1 MDSAPRSA
9 INARPGM
16 RKTESVLLV
25 MAVTSVT
32 EMALAPQ
39 LLLKTAKKI
48 NMIMRKTFVYC
59 VKIVFMSI
67 AKASAIQLMRSVIN
81 MNMMVELV
89 LLVLTPTTKSMK
101 MENVWRRRKK
111 SLNHKI
117 LTVTNGTMK
126 LRLVMYAP
134 TDMSRRMVSAIKSAI
149 IAKTGIRK
157 MLTTQRILE
166 SAAHAIKGTHSMEIN
181 NAWYKIKPQK
191 TTKDNHNLS
200 QDPTA
205 TFGTMKPILVIN
217 APTDT

>member
-39 LLLKTAKKI
+39 PLLKTVKQV

-59 VKIVFMSI
+59 VKIVFMLI

-81 MNMMVELV
+81 MNMTVELV

-134 TDMSRRMVSAIKSAI
+134 GDMSRKMMYAIKSAI
-149 IAKTGIRK
+149 IARTGTRR
-157 MLTTQRILE
+157 MLRTQMILE
-166 SAAHAIKGTHSMEIN
+166 NAANVIKGTHSMKKN
-181 NAWYKIKPQK
+181 N
-191 TTKDNHNLS
+191 
-200 QDPTA
+200 
-205 TFGTMKPILVIN
+205 V
-217 APTDT
+217 